1 MESAF
6 SLSLNG
12 ANNEVTTLREEKDA
26 FVLQARRFGHGVGLS
41 QRGAQRMAAKEGWGY
56 RQILRYYYQGITL
69 KRVPYT
75 YQTAKA
81 LSASFLSTPAPPA
94 TPTPRPTLM
103 PVTLRPGET
112 KVIVN
117 QISSDSTLN
126 LRRESNTTSDILMR
140 LYFGQ
145 ELAVLEQQGDWI
157 RVRTDAA
164 EGYVMLKYVSP
175 VQEE

>member
-1 MESAF
+1 
-6 SLSLNG
+6 
-12 ANNEVTTLREEKDA
+12 
-26 FVLQARRFGHGVGLS
+26 
-41 QRGAQRMAAKEGWGY
+41 
-56 RQILRYYYQGITL
+56 
-69 KRVPYT
+69 
-75 YQTAKA
+75 
-81 LSASFLSTPAPPA
+81 
-94 TPTPRPTLM
+94 M

-145 ELAVLEQQGDWI
+145 ELSVLEQQGDWI